1 MFDNIGVMQM
11 AGGMAQHAGE
21 RQVHISRNMANAD
34 TPGYRA
40 TDLPDFAST
49 IGDRGTPMRA
59 TRATHLP
66 PVGTA
71 PGMPDAIER
80 RMQPS
85 PNGNTV
91 SLETEMMTAA
101 GVRQQHDMALS
112 IYSAA
117 RDVLRAS
124 IGRR

>member
-1 MFDNIGVMQM
+1 MFDRIEVMQM
-11 AGGMAQHAGE
+11 AGGMARHAGE
-21 RQVHISRNMANAD
+21 RQVNIARNMANAD

-40 TDLPDFAST
+40 RDLPDFAAT
-49 IGDRGTPMRA
+49 LDQGGLQMRA
-59 TRATHLP
+59 TRPRHIAPQTAA
-66 PVGTA
+66 GTL
-71 PGMPDAIER
+71 PDAIDRNGE
-80 RMQPS
+80 PS

-91 SLETEMMTAA
+91 SLETEMMQAA

-112 IYSAA
+112 IYTSA